1 MVDVALLSS
10 TKDGTVDPIAQSTR
24 PTILTYRSPLLE
36 FARKCVALPLYVI
49 GWRTEAETLL
59 VPIME
64 GVVFRKG
71 RQNIPT
77 SVRVQLLNAADIQL
91 YNATIIFK
99 ARLRGLR

>member
-1 MVDVALLSS
+1 MVDVALLSPMEGVGS
-10 TKDGTVDPIAQSTR
+10 PIAHSSR

-36 FARKCVALPLYVI
+36 HARKFMALPLYI
-49 GWRTEAETLL
+49 TGWRTEAETLL

-64 GVVFRKG
+64 DVVFRKG
-71 RQNIPT
+71 RQHIPT

-91 YNATIIFK
+91 YNATITFK